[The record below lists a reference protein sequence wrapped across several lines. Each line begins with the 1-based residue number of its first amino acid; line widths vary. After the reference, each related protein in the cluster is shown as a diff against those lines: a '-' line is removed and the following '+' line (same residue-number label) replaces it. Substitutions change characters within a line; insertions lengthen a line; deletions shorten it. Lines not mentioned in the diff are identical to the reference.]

1 MGLDHQRV
9 ERKPSATAC
18 SPWPSTL
25 LILDI
30 KVPSADVEKSG
41 LWLSLGHAWPNYLA
55 YAISFL
61 TIGVMWV
68 NHHTLLS
75 MVTKVD
81 HALLYRNI
89 LLLGVVSFIPFPTA
103 VLSEY
108 VHGAGADDMRAAVG
122 LYGLAMI
129 GLGAAFTSMWAHLYP
144 PGRPGT
150 TGNRSGDGPQGADPL
165 GRRDPHLCGRHCH
178 RLGGASGHA
187 AHLRTA
193 RHRLRAHPAAKS
205 QVTTR

>member
-75 MVTKVD
+75 MVKKVD
-81 HALLYRNI
+81 HALLYRKI

-129 GLGAAFTSMWAHLYP
+129 GLGAAFTVMWAHLYRQGDLGQPGIDRATVHKGLIRSAGGTLTYVVATAIALVAPVVTLLIFALLVIGFALTRP
-144 PGRPGT
+144 P
-150 TGNRSGDGPQGADPL
+150 S
-165 GRRDPHLCGRHCH
+165 
-178 RLGGASGHA
+178 
-187 AHLRTA
+187 A
-193 RHRLRAHPAAKS
+193 R
-205 QVTTR
+205 